1 MNTTVATANAAAQD
15 KDIAAAMDYMGE
27 FAGAGTE
34 SITTNEMSTSYL
46 SLVQPGSA
54 GDVNEGDAGTWRNS
68 ATGTNF
74 GSSVRVVP
82 LAFRT
87 IWSERQNVAPYA
99 TVGRYEPNSIEVDLR
114 NPPAG
119 QRGYPRMFN
128 PKTGYEIQELYMYAV
143 ILPDYPEE
151 GVLYFN
157 PTVGSMRACKAWNT
171 QVKAQRLPNG
181 APAPI
186 FAFSWNLQAELVPN
200 PQNPKEMIAKFTKV
214 SKDILTGKDLFLDYV
229 KPELQN
235 AQKSMLAIAADD
247 EVAE

>member
-1 MNTTVATANAAAQD
+1 MTTNAPATAAAKNDVAE
-15 KDIAAAMDYMGE
+15 AMEYMNE
-27 FAGAGTE
+27 FVGSGTE
-34 SITTNEMSTSYL
+34 SITTSEMSTAYL
-46 SLVQPGSA
+46 NLVQPGSA
-54 GDVNEGDAGTWRNS
+54 GDLSDGDAGTWRNT
-68 ATGTNF
+68 ATGNNF
-74 GSSVRVVP
+74 GSVVRVIP

-99 TVGRYEPNSIEVDLR
+99 TVGRYEPNSIEVEIR

-128 PKTGYEIQELYMYAV
+128 PKTGYEIQELYVYAV
-143 ILPDYPEE
+143 VLPDYPEE

-181 APAPI
+181 MTAPI
-186 FAFSWNLQAELVPN
+186 FAFAWNLQAELVQN

-214 SKDILTGKDLFLDYV
+214 SKDALTPKDLFLEYI

-235 AQKSMLAIAADD
+235 TQKSMLQLGADD
-247 EVAE
+247 EVTE

>member
-1 MNTTVATANAAAQD
+1 MNTTTPATAAAQSQE
-15 KDIAAAMDYMGE
+15 IAAAMDYMNE
-27 FAGAGTE
+27 FTGAGTE
-34 SITTNEMSTSYL
+34 SITTSEMSTSYL
-46 SLVQPGSA
+46 SLVQPGSV
-54 GDVNEGDAGTWRNS
+54 GDTEEGAAGTWRNS

-74 GSSVRVVP
+74 GSSVRVIP

-87 IWSERQNVAPYA
+87 IWSERQNVSPYA
-99 TVGRYEPNSIEVDLR
+99 TVARYEPNSIEVELR

-171 QVKAQRLPNG
+171 QLKAQRLPNG

-186 FAFSWNLQAELVPN
+186 FAFSWDLQAELVQN
-200 PQNPKEMIAKFTKV
+200 PQNPKEMVAKFTKV
-214 SKDILTGKDLFLDYV
+214 SKDILTAKELFMDYV